1 MNGQTEE
8 IVATLKEILK
18 WIRIQAQPVA
28 KSRIEATLSEPA
40 HRRLYQ
46 ALDGEQTQGQLAAS
60 SKTSQPTVSRLVSS
74 WVRAGIVEE
83 VSPGRYMRIFD
94 LGALGIDLN
103 PRPGNK

>member
-8 IVATLKEILK
+8 LLTTLKEILK

-46 ALDGEQTQGQLAAS
+46 ALDGTQTQGQLAAS
-60 SKTSQPTVSRLVSS
+60 LKTSQPTVSRLVGS

-83 VSPGRYMRIFD
+83 VSPGRYIKGFD
-94 LGALGIDLN
+94 LAALGIDLN
-103 PRPGNK
+103 PKSGTN